1 MHRPYFRISATTT
14 EGVWFLSSHAPAFIM
29 KEWNSSCRIVQPY
42 SLSTF
47 TDRPPTPISRMS
59 EVAGW
64 EPWYPHTRGR
74 GTGHPNPDPN
84 LVPVPSNGNPSNL
97 RLWRSHL
104 WKVVKVKV
112 KSLSCVR
119 LFGTL
124 WAVAHQAPPSV
135 GFSRQGYWSGLP
147 FPSPGD
153 LPHPGIEPRS
163 PALQADALIS
173 EPPGKPLKGGSV
185 RLNERLVEQ
194 IDAF

>member
-1 MHRPYFRISATTT
+1 M
-14 EGVWFLSSHAPAFIM
+14 
-29 KEWNSSCRIVQPY
+29 
-42 SLSTF
+42 
-47 TDRPPTPISRMS
+47 
-59 EVAGW
+59 
-64 EPWYPHTRGR
+64 
-74 GTGHPNPDPN
+74 
-84 LVPVPSNGNPSNL
+84 
-97 RLWRSHL
+97 
-104 WKVVKVKV
+104 KV
-112 KSLSCVR
+112 KSLSRVQ
-119 LFGTL
+119 LFETL